1 MDGVYFGQGR
11 VINEGFFDLAGLEV
25 LKGPQSLFYGK
36 NATAGVISINTAN
49 PTSTFQ
55 ARTRV
60 SYEFNA
66 KQPSVEGFVS
76 GPVTDTLALRLAGR
90 WSKMYGGLVKIG
102 RASCRERVWQYV
114 LILVVGV
121 LLKKKDNTM
130 HTDIK

>member
-60 SYEFNA
+60 SYELNA
-66 KQPSVEGFVS
+66 KQPSVQGFVS
-76 GPVTDTLALRLAGR
+76 GPVTETQSEERRVGQKGVSTGRSR
-90 WSKMYGGLVKIG
+90 WSP
-102 RASCRERVWQYV
+102 
-114 LILVVGV
+114 
-121 LLKKKDNTM
+121 
-130 HTDIK
+130 

>member
-60 SYEFNA
+60 PYEFNA
-66 KQPSVEGFVS
+66 KKPSVEGLVS

-90 WSKMYGGLVKIG
+90 WSKML
-102 RASCRERVWQYV
+102 CV
-114 LILVVGV
+114 LAQDAAGTHSSPTNHAAPGFLNPTPAPPAPPRG
-121 LLKKKDNTM
+121 
-130 HTDIK
+130 